1 MFGQVKFERLSHCL
15 DLPVHAWLRLS
26 SSPLD
31 VCCLWSESD
40 TARPGILIRERE
52 KERPYKQYGALMWRW
67 WVFYIRQEIDDL
79 PSLTQRVYRLLK
91 LIFRCYLFGNKTDWL
106 ILNNFMKKIN
116 FDVYVPSLKH
126 SSGVFIF
133 YIKVRLLKQHMFKD
147 GLPVEVSLK

>member
-31 VCCLWSESD
+31 VSVVYGVNLTQLGLEFLS
-40 TARPGILIRERE
+40 ERE

-67 WVFYIRQEIDDL
+67 WVFYIQQEIDDL
-79 PSLTQRVYRLLK
+79 PSLTQHVYRLLK
-91 LIFRCYLFGNKTDWL
+91 LIFCCYLFGNKTDWL
-106 ILNNFMKKIN
+106 ILNFMKKIN
-116 FDVYVPSLKH
+116 LDVYVPSPKH
-126 SSGVFIF
+126 LPGVFTF
-133 YIKVRLLKQHMFKD
+133 YIKVRLLKQHMLKD